1 AQIQQSDWDQLNSTV
16 GGRLHTATPYAQSC
30 FSIVN
35 GGPHIPNLQ
44 ECAARQAGNGVTAF
58 RLGFPEA
65 YGMTQWETCQTND
78 AECLLDYTNPTNPA
92 AFAPPRACSQGSV
105 PPFYINI
112 SGPADIVAAFA
123 FSEKTGVPLVVKNS
137 GHDFKGRSSAPDSLA
152 LWAKIVNDLSF
163 VPSFVPEGCSV
174 PGVTA
179 FTMGAGQQFDELYA
193 LAEKNNV
200 TFLGGASTTVGA
212 SGGWV
217 QGGGHSALSPT
228 MGLGV
233 DRVLQFKVVTP
244 DGQLRTANK
253 CTNPDLFFALR
264 GGGGGTFGVVTESSH
279 LVTPQIQIQTANVVF
294 TPTQANI
301 RSLLKALAAN
311 SVRWAAEGWGGYITP
326 NDGAVIYAN
335 PVLNAAAAV
344 KSMAPLVAA
353 LKSINGNVTF
363 GTSPSYTAFFREFVE
378 TAMDPVGLPFTM
390 ATRLIPA
397 TSFNNTQ
404 LIDAIV
410 DSSLNCSFPQILSV
424 GPISF
429 KGFDNDTAV
438 TPAWRNSIWHVI
450 AANIW
455 NYNSTVQERVS
466 LYQGLEKVMDPIR
479 ALTPGSG
486 AYVNEAD
493 IYEPDFENSFWGPNY
508 PKLLAI
514 KQKYD
519 PRGLLD
525 CWQCV
530 GWKGPQDPRYKCHL
544 PL

>member
-1 AQIQQSDWDQLNSTV
+1 
-16 GGRLHTATPYAQSC
+16 
-30 FSIVN
+30 
-35 GGPHIPNLQ
+35 
-44 ECAARQAGNGVTAF
+44 
-58 RLGFPEA
+58 
-65 YGMTQWETCQTND
+65 MTQWETCQSNND
-78 AECLLDYTNPTNPA
+78 ECLLDHTNPTNPA
-92 AFAPPRACSQGSV
+92 AFSPPRVCSQGSI
-105 PPFYINI
+105 PPFYIDI
-112 SGPADIVAAFA
+112 SGPADVTAAFA
-123 FSEKTGVPLVVKNS
+123 FANKTKVPLVIKNS
-137 GHDFKGRSSAPDSLA
+137 GHDFKGRSSAPGALA
-152 LWAKIVNDLSF
+152 LWTHNLKNLSF
-163 VPSFVPEGCSV
+163 VPSFVPDGCSV

-179 FTMGAGQQFDELYA
+179 FTMGAGQQFKALYA
-193 LAEKNNV
+193 LAEQHNV

-212 SGGWV
+212 SGGWI

-253 CTNPDLFFALR
+253 CTNTDLFFALR
-264 GGGGGTFGVVTESSH
+264 GGGAGTFGVVIESSH
-279 LVTPQIQIQTANVVF
+279 LVTPQVTVQTANVVF

-301 RSLLKALAAN
+301 KSLLKALAAN
-311 SVRWAAEGWGGYITP
+311 SVQWAADGWGGYITP
-326 NDGAVIYAN
+326 GEGAVIYAN
-335 PVLNAAAAV
+335 PVLNATAAV

-353 LKSINGNVTF
+353 LKVINGNVTF
-363 GTSPSYTAFFREFVE
+363 GTSPSYPAFFSEFVE
-378 TAMDPVGLPFTM
+378 TAQDPVGLPFTM

-424 GPISF
+424 GPSSF
-429 KGFDNDTAV
+429 KGFDADGTAV
-438 TPAWRNSIWHVI
+438 TPAWRTSIWHVI

-455 NYNSTVQERVS
+455 NYNSTVQERTAS
-466 LYQGLEKVMDPIR
+466 YQSLEKLMNPIR

-493 IYEPDFENSFWGPNY
+493 VYEPDFENSFWGPNY

-519 PRGLLD
+519 PQGLLD

-530 GWKGPQDPRYKCHL
+530 GFKGPQDPRYKCHL
-544 PL
+544 SI